1 MGCEQLKLIV
11 AFTRIA
17 VLARGINT
25 NRDKVCQWKVSST
38 NKTDRHDLTE
48 ISLKV
53 ALNTIKPN
61 QTINTNLIKDSCSGL
76 RKPAIPPDMKISTK
90 SWNIKK

>member
-1 MGCEQLKLIV
+1 VTGTL
-11 AFTRIA
+11 
-17 VLARGINT
+17 
-25 NRDKVCQWKVSST
+25 VSST
-38 NKTDRHDLTE
+38 YKTDRHDLTE

-61 QTINTNLIKDSCSGL
+61 QSINTNLIKDSCSGL

-90 SWNIKK
+90 S